1 MNSIKI
7 FISAKQDRKI
17 VDTIKAKGFG
27 IELASSTIEQS
38 ASKIEKCDALVFEY
52 AGDIVDVL
60 FLIIKG
66 VELKKPI
73 LVLIPEDNAK
83 ELNPFFRTLN
93 KKTVEIKKYLEDN
106 LQSQVEKYL
115 KELSDK
121 LGMQRYNIVL
131 GNKHKKY
138 LDWASDVHGRS
149 RSEIIRYSLDYLI
162 SADQEY
168 KSQ

>member
-1 MNSIKI
+1 MSTIKI
-7 FISAKQDRKI
+7 FLSAEQDRKI
-17 VDTIKAKGFG
+17 AAIIQEKSFR
-27 IELASSTIEQS
+27 IESASGSIEQS
-38 ASKIEKCDALVFEY
+38 ASKIETCDALVFEY

-83 ELNPFFRTLN
+83 ELNPFFKTLN
-93 KKTVEIKKYLEDN
+93 KKIVEIKKYSKDN
-106 LQSQVEKYL
+106 LQSQVERYL
-115 KELSDK
+115 SELSEK
-121 LGMQRYNIVL
+121 LGMQRYNVVL

-138 LDWASDVHGRS
+138 LDWASNVHGRS

-168 KSQ
+168 KS